1 MTKLAECAICKL
13 IPKPL
18 VKYRVHEAN
27 TINSDRAWMLF
38 DICWVIAAN
47 LHRFEGKRIFN
58 SSDPEKSMQDLVTLY
73 ESINFQGNDKVFWAM
88 RAFIQSLRSQGV
100 ESPEE
105 LLLENNDF
113 KQKLV
118 AYISV

>member
-1 MTKLAECAICKL
+1 MMRRSLYDKVGGMRNLRFAHDWDFLLRAASCAKCKL

-38 DICWVIAAN
+38 DICWVLAAN

-73 ESINFQGNDKVFWAM
+73 ESINVQGNDKVFWAM
-88 RAFIQSLRSQGV
+88 
-100 ESPEE
+100 
-105 LLLENNDF
+105 
-113 KQKLV
+113 
-118 AYISV
+118 